1 MIRLTVIS
9 VGSLKESY
17 LSAAVAEYEKRLSAF
32 CRIENI
38 ELKEA
43 RIRNEDDESEIAA
56 ALEDEGT
63 RILARIPEGAVTF
76 ALCVEGRAYD
86 SIELSRLLGD
96 AADQSGKLC
105 LVIGSSHGLS
115 ERVKAACRHRLSL
128 SRLTFPHQLLRVI
141 LLESVY
147 RSFMIRAGKSYHK

>member
-9 VGSLKESY
+9 VGSLKEGY
-17 LSAAVAEYEKRLSAF
+17 LAAAVAEYEKRLSAF

-38 ELKEA
+38 ELKET
-43 RIRNEDDESEIAA
+43 RIQNENDKTEVAA
-56 ALEDEGT
+56 ALEAEGE

-76 ALCVEGRAYD
+76 ALCVEGREYD
-86 SIELSRLLGD
+86 SLALSRLLGD
-96 AADQSGKLC
+96 AADETGKLC

-115 ERVKAACRHRLSL
+115 ARVKAACRHRLSL
-128 SRLTFPHQLLRVI
+128 SKLTFPHQLMRVI
-141 LLESVY
+141 LLETLY